1 MAGTPTLPPKSP
13 ASGGRTFFFYGFF
26 ADPGTMG
33 AHVDSLSGLL
43 PEGATEIIR
52 DQLTRVAAHGKSTLG
67 LTFAFGLLLSLWSA
81 NAAVKA
87 LFDALKIVYAEEEKR
102 GFIRLNLLSL
112 TFTAL
117 GIIFALLVLGAVVVI
132 PVVLMFL
139 GPGTATI

>member
-26 ADPGTMG
+26 ADPGTIG

-81 NAAVKA
+81 NAAAA
-87 LFDALKIVYAEEEKR
+87 LHECRCCYSTDR
-102 GFIRLNLLSL
+102 PSQLLL
-112 TFTAL
+112 HGLL
-117 GIIFALLVLGAVVVI
+117 G
-132 PVVLMFL
+132 
-139 GPGTATI
+139 